1 MTIQQLVQ
9 KSYCPADDYEDVQK
23 CADECI
29 DFVRK
34 KFVSDAQ
41 NGRVYTEKTGHII
54 KRERKYVLA
63 ILTQEHR
70 KPRPGSEYEYLD
82 VCPGSF
88 TRVCICKWEKFHQ
101 LENELDRRCRD
112 EGIKFERGTGD
123 YDNDYYFKCY
133 I

>member
-1 MTIQQLVQ
+1 MTIRQLVQ

-34 KFVSDAQ
+34 QFVSDAQ
-41 NGRVYTEKTGHII
+41 NGRVYTKKTGHII

-63 ILTQEHR
+63 ILGQEGSR
-70 KPRPGSEYEYLD
+70 KPRSGSEYEYVD
-82 VCPGSF
+82 VCLGS
-88 TRVCICKWEKFHQ
+88 TARVCIKWEKFHQ

-123 YDNDYYFKCY
+123 
-133 I
+133 